1 MASNRNRFGF
11 IGLGNI
17 GGPMALRMAQVAGA
31 AVVYD
36 VNAAA
41 AHELGPIATIAASPA
56 EVGQQTDAVGVCVR
70 DDADVETVLCGPEG
84 LLSGMAPGGL
94 VLIHSTV
101 GLETIRRLADIGEG
115 SGIAVVDAGVTG
127 GRVRAAEGTLV
138 TMIGGSDV
146 AFARARE
153 LAATFS
159 SDVLHCGPV
168 GSGIIAKICNNVVSW
183 TSALAAYEA
192 FGLLTASG
200 VDDHVLERVLRGNG
214 NLNEMMAIHLRQLRD
229 GTALASPE
237 HARTLAV
244 KDLAHA
250 AELAREVDWG
260 DNGIEAVRDQM
271 ARIFAGAK

>member
-1 MASNRNRFGF
+1 MADQGKRFGF

-17 GGPMALRMAQVAGA
+17 GGPMALRMAEQAGA

-36 VNAAA
+36 VQADASQA
-41 AHELGPIATIAASPA
+41 LAPFASIAASPA
-56 EVGQQTDAVGVCVR
+56 EVGRRCDAVGVCVR
-70 DDADVETVLCGPEG
+70 DDADVEAVLCGPEG
-84 LLSGMAPGGL
+84 LLGGMAAGGV

-101 GLETIRRLADIGEG
+101 GLETIRRLATVGAGLGVD
-115 SGIAVVDAGVTG
+115 VVDAGVTG
-127 GRVRAAEGTLV
+127 GRLRAAEGTLV
-138 TMIGGSDV
+138 TMIGGSDE
-146 AFARARE
+146 AFARARR

-159 SDVLHCGPV
+159 SEVLHCGPV
-168 GSGIIAKICNNVVSW
+168 GTGIIAKICNNVVSW

-229 GTALASPE
+229 GTSLASPE
-237 HARTLAV
+237 HARILAV

-260 DNGIEAVRDQM
+260 DDGIEAVRSQM
-271 ARIFAGAK
+271 ARVFAGG